1 MPAVPAPQPSS
12 KPVTEVLVQPIA
24 SGSAV
29 EVSLPMPPMALT
41 EPCSVI
47 PLTSPKPES
56 PKFLV
61 PLRNQTV
68 KEGDALRFD
77 VQYRGNPAPRVTWY
91 INGKPVQ
98 EDGDFQVMVDA
109 SRGESTLTIREIFPD
124 DEGEY
129 TCKAVNTVGTAISN
143 SHLFVVGWFYSF
155 DCFSG
160 LRHSIL
166 LDAVHT

>member
-1 MPAVPAPQPSS
+1 
-12 KPVTEVLVQPIA
+12 
-24 SGSAV
+24 
-29 EVSLPMPPMALT
+29 MPPMALT

-68 KEGDALRFD
+68 KEGDALRFN
-77 VQYRGNPAPRVTWY
+77 VQFRGNPEPRITWY
-91 INGKPVQ
+91 INGKTVQ
-98 EDGDFQVMVDA
+98 EDGDFQVTVDA
-109 SRGESTLTIREIFPD
+109 SRGESTLAIREVFPD

-143 SHLFVVGWFYSF
+143 SHLFVIGWFIVFINILVY
-155 DCFSG
+155 CCHFSIK
-160 LRHSIL
+160 LNRFLI
-166 LDAVHT
+166 